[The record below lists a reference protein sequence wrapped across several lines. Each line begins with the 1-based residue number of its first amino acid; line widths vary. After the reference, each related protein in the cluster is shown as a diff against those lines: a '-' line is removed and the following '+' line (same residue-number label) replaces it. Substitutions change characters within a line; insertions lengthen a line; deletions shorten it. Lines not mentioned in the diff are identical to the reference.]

1 MLKISLWPLVAVCAI
16 DKNLGKTSRGV
27 YIFHME
33 KQSLVRFVGCEH
45 ADDVKI
51 NGDMMMVS
59 GITDIHSW
67 KVRFVI
73 EFWKWVDFMDLSKRI
88 DEQVHRQILASEYTL
103 QYSFAHQLSIMVGSD
118 VLTIEGDKFVQRSFW
133 P

>member
-1 MLKISLWPLVAVCAI
+1 
-16 DKNLGKTSRGV
+16 
-27 YIFHME
+27 ME
-33 KQSLVRFVGCEH
+33 KQSLVTFVGCDH

-51 NGDMMMVS
+51 NGDVMMVA

-73 EFWKWVDFMDLSKRI
+73 EFCKWADFMDLSARV
-88 DEQVHRQILASEYTL
+88 DEPDHRQILASEYSL
-103 QYSFAHQLSIMVGSD
+103 QYSYASQLSIMVGSD
-118 VLTIEGDKFVQRSFW
+118 VFTIEGDKLVRRSFW